1 MEVIRD
7 DHDADDKIRYC
18 PAWSAANKPGRP
30 AKGKRKLSA
39 LETAQ
44 GMKRKPKYLTRF
56 CQICRGFS
64 HRTIDCWLQERNKEH
79 RPQAWKG
86 QLAQEMIE
94 EEAAE
99 DAVVEEAMRI
109 LEEGEGNRD
118 EGGTADEEEGTVDE
132 EEGTADDE

>member
-1 MEVIRD
+1 
-7 DHDADDKIRYC
+7 
-18 PAWSAANKPGRP
+18 
-30 AKGKRKLSA
+30 
-39 LETAQ
+39 
-44 GMKRKPKYLTRF
+44 MKRKPKYLTRF

-64 HRTIDCWLQERNKEH
+64 HRTINCWLQERNKQH

-99 DAVVEEAMRI
+99 EAVVEEAMRI
-109 LEEGEGNRD
+109 LED
-118 EGGTADEEEGTVDE
+118 EEGTAHEEEGTADE

>member
-1 MEVIRD
+1 MEIIRAEYK
-7 DHDADDKIRYC
+7 ADDTIHYC

-64 HRTIDCWLQERNKEH
+64 HRTIDCWLQEKNKEH

-86 QLAQEMIE
+86 QLAQEMNE
-94 EEAAE
+94 ALEEAE
-99 DAVVEEAMRI
+99 VEVAMRI
-109 LEEGEGNRD
+109 LADPLPVGAGDWQGWCDGNGNGD
-118 EGGTADEEEGTVDE
+118 K
-132 EEGTADDE
+132 EGTAD

>member
-1 MEVIRD
+1 
-7 DHDADDKIRYC
+7 
-18 PAWSAANKPGRP
+18 
-30 AKGKRKLSA
+30 
-39 LETAQ
+39 
-44 GMKRKPKYLTRF
+44 MKRKPKYLTRF

-64 HRTIDCWLQERNKEH
+64 HRTIDCWLQERNKQH

-109 LEEGEGNRD
+109 LEEGERNGD

>member
-7 DHDADDKIRYC
+7 DHDADDTIRYC

-30 AKGKRKLSA
+30 AKGKQKLSA

-64 HRTIDCWLQERNKEH
+64 HRTIDCWLQEKNKQH

-94 EEAAE
+94 
-99 DAVVEEAMRI
+99 
-109 LEEGEGNRD
+109 
-118 EGGTADEEEGTVDE
+118 
-132 EEGTADDE
+132 

>member
-1 MEVIRD
+1 
-7 DHDADDKIRYC
+7 
-18 PAWSAANKPGRP
+18 
-30 AKGKRKLSA
+30 
-39 LETAQ
+39 
-44 GMKRKPKYLTRF
+44 MKRKPKYLTRF

-64 HRTIDCWLQERNKEH
+64 HRTIDCWLQERNKQH

-109 LEEGEGNRD
+109 LEEGEGNGD
-118 EGGTADEEEGTVDE
+118 EGGTADEEEGPVDE